1 MFTALLIALIVAGGA
16 TVVGGGLYVAA
27 KRRQVSGEASDLPQL
42 GSGAD
47 GQLLE
52 RTVHD
57 LRVGDVIQYNAR
69 DYLVEGVVAYD
80 EDGHR
85 WSGGRLVD
93 GKSTLWLVAGME
105 RLGSKTSIRILTP
118 DEEMEMS
125 GYPAENIVAGKT
137 RFTLD
142 TRGTAS
148 AKFSG
153 DVGTLPGKR
162 GDPSY
167 DTVERC
173 RWWRYESAGEETM
186 LIEQWSGEYRVLR
199 GHKVESMMIEM
210 IPGS

>member
-1 MFTALLIALIVAGGA
+1 MFTGLLIALIVAAGA
-16 TVVGGGLYVAA
+16 SVVGGGLYVAA
-27 KRRQVSGEASDLPQL
+27 KRRQVSGEAGDQRQL
-42 GSGAD
+42 GTSAS

-57 LRVGDVIQYNAR
+57 LRTGDIIQYDAR

-80 EDGHR
+80 EDGHH
-85 WSGGRLVD
+85 WSAGRIVD

-105 RLGSKTSIRILTP
+105 RLGAKASLRILTP
-118 DEEMEMS
+118 DQDMEMS
-125 GYPAENIVAGKT
+125 GYPAEKIVAGTT
-137 RFTLD
+137 RFELD
-142 TRGTAS
+142 TRGTAL

-153 DVGTLPGKR
+153 DVGALPGKR

-173 RWWRYESAGEETM
+173 RWWRYESAGEDTM
-186 LIEQWSGEYRVLR
+186 IIEQWSGEYRVLR
-199 GHKVESMMIEM
+199 GRKVEPMMIEM

>member
-1 MFTALLIALIVAGGA
+1 MLTGLVIALLVAAGA
-16 TVVGGGLYVAA
+16 SVVGGGLYVAA
-27 KRRQVSGEASDLPQL
+27 KRRQVNGEAGYQRQL
-42 GSGAD
+42 GTGAS

-57 LRVGDVIQYNAR
+57 LRPGDIIQYNAR
-69 DYLVEGVVAYD
+69 DYLVEGVVTYD

-93 GKSTLWLVAGME
+93 GRSTLWLIAGME
-105 RLGSKTSIRILTP
+105 RLGSKTSLRMLIP
-118 DEEMEMS
+118 DEDMEMS
-125 GYPAENIVAGKT
+125 GYPPENIVAGKT
-137 RFTLD
+137 RFELD
-142 TRGTAS
+142 TRGTAL

-153 DVGTLPGKR
+153 DVGALPGKR

-173 RWWRYESAGEETM
+173 RWWRYDSAGDDTM
-186 LIEQWSGEYRVLR
+186 IIEQWSGEYRVLR